1 MRYDRCRT
9 LFGDDFEHIQ
19 KAKILLLGVGGVG
32 SYCLDCLYRSGITD
46 ITIVDFDRFDI
57 TNQNRQIGSDHVD
70 EIKVEVHAKMYP
82 GITPINI
89 KIDPAW
95 VETFDFEPY
104 DLIIDAI
111 DDVEAKIAVIKKTYR
126 KLISSMGSAK
136 QTDPTR
142 IEISTI
148 WKTTNDKF
156 AKKIRDRLRKERFDK
171 KFPVVFSKENAKC
184 KDKGSFCAVTGA
196 FGLTLCSLA
205 IEKIVSSSKTKEAI

>member
-1 MRYDRCRT
+1 MRYDRCRM

-46 ITIVDFDRFDI
+46 ITIVDFDRFDL

-70 EIKVEVHAKMYP
+70 EVKVEVHAKMYP
-82 GITPINI
+82 GITPVNY

-95 VETFDFEPY
+95 VEAFDFEPF
-104 DLIIDAI
+104 DLVIDAI
-111 DDVEAKIAVIKKTYR
+111 DDVEAKIAVIKKTYP

-136 QTDPTR
+136 QTDPTQ

-148 WKTTNDKF
+148 WKTHNDKF
-156 AKKIRDRLRKERFDK
+156 AKKIRDRLKKERFNK
-171 KFPVVFSKENAKC
+171 KFPVVFSKESAKC
-184 KDKGSFCAVTGA
+184 KEKGSFCAVTGA

-205 IEKIVSSSKTKEAI
+205 IEKIVSSIKTKEAN